1 MSEYEKGVWYAWGV
15 DGDKEPSFPV
25 PEGTLVSV
33 IHRDGQLFTSVR
45 TGRDEAEEWW
55 IDENNPWPG
64 DIMSF
69 LVEE

>member
-1 MSEYEKGVWYAWGV
+1 M
-15 DGDKEPSFPV
+15 
-25 PEGTLVSV
+25 
-33 IHRDGQLFTSVR
+33 IHRDGQLFTNVR